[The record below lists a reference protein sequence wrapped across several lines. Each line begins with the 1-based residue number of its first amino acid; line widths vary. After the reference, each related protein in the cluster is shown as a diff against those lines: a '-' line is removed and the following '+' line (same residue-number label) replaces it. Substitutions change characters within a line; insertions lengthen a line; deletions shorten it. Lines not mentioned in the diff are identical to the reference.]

1 MPLSKVGR
9 FMKLLKSIGCGVSK
23 DDVSEPCAVG
33 DIVHQQSR
41 NAALAQALNAIPVG
55 NSHDFD
61 FSECICNKIPGRD
74 SLSSSSADSELP
86 GREEDIKATVA
97 DSGLKAS
104 RTEDVDDAHGATALA
119 VLTGGTTTPTNVDE
133 DDVGGSS
140 RVVAMLASDVC
151 DLEDHQGCSTSAIGI
166 FTGTAILDALMSSG
180 QASVAKHTFGGDF
193 PAMVW
198 QPPSLMVGTSL
209 HEFNNLGSWWYIL

>member
-1 MPLSKVGR
+1 MPLIKVGR
-9 FMKLLKSIGCGVSK
+9 FMKLLKSIGCGVS
-23 DDVSEPCAVG
+23 DDHVSEPCAVG
-33 DIVHQQSR
+33 AIVHQQSR
-41 NAALAQALNAIPVG
+41 NVPPAQALYAIPVG
-55 NSHDFD
+55 SSDDFD

-74 SLSSSSADSELP
+74 SRLSSSSADSESP
-86 GREEDIKATVA
+86 GREEDIKATAA

-104 RTEDVDDAHGATALA
+104 RMEDVDDVHGATALA

-140 RVVAMLASDVC
+140 RVVAMSASDVC

-193 PAMVW
+193 PAMV
-198 QPPSLMVGTSL
+198 
-209 HEFNNLGSWWYIL
+209 